1 MRVVAFAVLSAFL
14 FALALAAAPNWH
26 AQVHLDEAAP
36 NHLCAVTL
44 VAGGNYEH
52 AAAPRIVVAPQPV
65 GHLATIPTLHSVSVA
80 PLFLSSAIYA
90 HAPPANS

>member
-52 AAAPRIVVAPQPV
+52 APAPRIVAAPQPV
-65 GHLATIPTLHSVSVA
+65 AQIATVATLHSVSVA
-80 PLFLSSAIYA
+80 PLFLSGAIYA
-90 HAPPANS
+90 HAPPADS